1 MHKKKGKGKMKEKK
15 MPWWNILL
23 IIIFLPFAIIYYGG
37 KYLIK
42 FYKSN
47 KFSVKQKVIYTI
59 IGICVLSGVN
69 IISGLSKNPEIEKVK
84 ITDMTLYKGTTKK
97 IKSKITPEKVVVEN
111 IEYTNYDPKII
122 SISDEGKIKAK
133 NEGVTT
139 VVCKVTDDN
148 EKTVKS
154 NRFTVIVELTDEQI
168 IEEKKKAEKKALKAE
183 QELQKKRNTLSL
195 YESLRIK
202 DKCKEIV
209 NQVLKSPGSAEYP
222 GSWYNPLNDWGMKK
236 VNNLV
241 TVSSYVDAEN
251 SFGAK
256 PRTYFIMQ
264 FRMNDDGSGSLSYF
278 KFGNQVV
285 TGSYSN

>member
-1 MHKKKGKGKMKEKK
+1 MKENK
-15 MPWWNILL
+15 MTWWKILL
-23 IIIFLPFAIIYYGG
+23 IIVFLPFAIIYYGG

-42 FYKSN
+42 FYKSS
-47 KFSVKQKVIYTI
+47 KYTIKQKVIYTV
-59 IGICVLSGVN
+59 IGVCVLSVFGG
-69 IISGLSKNPEIEKVK
+69 ISESLKNPEIKKVT
-84 ITDMTLYKGTTKK
+84 ISDITLYKGTTKK
-97 IKSKITPEKVVVEN
+97 IKSKITPDKVVVEN
-111 IEYTNYDPKII
+111 IEYTSYDPKII
-122 SISDEGKIKAK
+122 SISDEGKIEAK
-133 NEGVTT
+133 NEGTTT

-154 NRFTVIVELTDEQI
+154 NRFKVKVELTEEQK
-168 IEEKKKAEKKALKAE
+168 EELRKKAEEEALKAE
-183 QELQKKRNTLSL
+183 QELQNKRNSLSL
-195 YESLRIK
+195 DESLRIK

-209 NQVLKSPGSAEYP
+209 NQILKSPGSAVYP

-256 PRTYFIMQ
+256 PRTYFVMQ

>member
-1 MHKKKGKGKMKEKK
+1 MKEKK
-15 MPWWNILL
+15 MTWWKILL
-23 IIIFLPFAIIYYGG
+23 IIVFLPFAIIYYGG

-42 FYKSN
+42 FYKSS

-59 IGICVLSGVN
+59 IGVCVLSVFGG
-69 IISGLSKNPEIEKVK
+69 ISESLKNPEIKKVT
-84 ITDMTLYKGTTKK
+84 ISDITLYKGTTKN
-97 IKSKITPEKVVVEN
+97 IKSKITPDKVVVEN
-111 IEYTNYDPKII
+111 IEYTSYNPNII
-122 SISDEGKIKAK
+122 SISDKGKIEAK
-133 NEGVTT
+133 NEGTTT

-154 NRFTVIVELTDEQI
+154 NRFKVIVELTEEQK
-168 IEEKKKAEKKALKAE
+168 EELRKKAEEEALKAE

-195 YESLRIK
+195 TESLRIK
-202 DKCKEIV
+202 DKCKDVV
-209 NQVLKSPGSAEYP
+209 NQVLKAPSTAEYP
-222 GSWYNPLNDWGMKK
+222 GSWYDPLNDWGMKK

-256 PRTYFIMQ
+256 PRTYFVMQ

-278 KFGNQVV
+278 KFGNQVI

>member
-1 MHKKKGKGKMKEKK
+1 MTWKK
-15 MPWWNILL
+15 ILL
-23 IIIFLPFAIIYYGG
+23 IIFFWPFAIIYYGG

-42 FYKSN
+42 FYQSSKYT
-47 KFSVKQKVIYTI
+47 VKQKVIYTI
-59 IGICVLSGVN
+59 IGVCVLSVFSG
-69 IISGLSKNPEIEKVK
+69 ISGLSKNPEIKKVT
-84 ITDMTLYKGTTKK
+84 ISDITLYKGTTKK
-97 IKSKITPEKVVVEN
+97 IKSKITPDKVKVEN
-111 IEYTNYDPKII
+111 IEYTSYDPNII
-122 SISDEGKIKAK
+122 SISDEGKIEAK
-133 NEGVTT
+133 KEGATT

-154 NRFTVIVELTDEQI
+154 NRFKVIVELTEEQK
-168 IEEKKKAEKKALKAE
+168 EELRKKAEEEALKAE
-183 QELQKKRNTLSL
+183 QELQKKRNSLSL
-195 YESLRIK
+195 DESLRIK

-209 NQVLKSPGSAEYP
+209 DQILKSPGSAVYP

-256 PRTYFIMQ
+256 PRTYFVMQ
-264 FRMNDDGSGSLSYF
+264 FRMNDDGSGNLSYF

>member
-1 MHKKKGKGKMKEKK
+1 MKEKK
-15 MPWWNILL
+15 MTWWKILL
-23 IIIFLPFAIIYYGG
+23 IIVFLPFAIIYYGG

-42 FYKSN
+42 FYKSS
-47 KFSVKQKVIYTI
+47 KYTVKQKVIYTI
-59 IGICVLSGVN
+59 IGVCVLSVFSG
-69 IISGLSKNPEIEKVK
+69 ISGLSKNPEIEKVK
-84 ITDMTLYKGTTKK
+84 ISDITLYKGTTKK
-97 IKSKITPEKVVVEN
+97 IKSKITPDKVKVEN
-111 IEYTNYDPKII
+111 IEYTSYDPNII
-122 SISDEGKIKAK
+122 SISDKGKIEAK
-133 NEGVTT
+133 KEGTTT

-154 NRFTVIVELTDEQI
+154 NRFKVIVELTEEQK
-168 IEEKKKAEKKALKAE
+168 EELRKKAEEEALEAE
-183 QELQKKRNTLSL
+183 QKLQKKRNSLSL
-195 YESLRIK
+195 DESLRIK

-209 NQVLKSPGSAEYP
+209 DQILKSPGSAVYP

-256 PRTYFIMQ
+256 PRTYFVIQ
-264 FRMNDDGSGSLSYF
+264 FRMNDDGSGNLSYF

>member
-1 MHKKKGKGKMKEKK
+1 MT
-15 MPWWNILL
+15 WWKILL
-23 IIIFLPFAIIYYGG
+23 IIVFLPFAIIYYGG

-42 FYKSN
+42 FYKSS

-59 IGICVLSGVN
+59 IGVCVLSVFGG
-69 IISGLSKNPEIEKVK
+69 ISESLKNPEIKKVT
-84 ITDMTLYKGTTKK
+84 ISDITLYKGTTKK
-97 IKSKITPEKVVVEN
+97 IKSKITPDKVVVEN
-111 IEYTNYDPKII
+111 IEYTSYNPNII
-122 SISDEGKIKAK
+122 SISDKGKIEAK
-133 NEGVTT
+133 NEGTTT

-154 NRFTVIVELTDEQI
+154 NRFKVIVELTEEQK
-168 IEEKKKAEKKALKAE
+168 EELRKKAEEKALKAE

-195 YESLRIK
+195 TESLRIK
-202 DKCKEIV
+202 DECKKIV
-209 NQVLKSPGSAEYP
+209 NQILKSPGSAEYP
-222 GSWYNPLNDWGMKK
+222 GSWYDPLNDWGMKK

-256 PRTYFIMQ
+256 PRTYFVMQ

>member
-1 MHKKKGKGKMKEKK
+1 MKEKK
-15 MPWWNILL
+15 MTWWKILL
-23 IIIFLPFAIIYYGG
+23 IICFLPFAIIYYGG

-42 FYKSN
+42 FYKSG
-47 KFSVKQKVIYTI
+47 KYTVKQKVIYTI
-59 IGICVLSGVN
+59 IGVCVLSVFGG
-69 IISGLSKNPEIEKVK
+69 ISESLKNPEIKKVT
-84 ITDMTLYKGTTKK
+84 ISDITLYKGTTKK
-97 IKSKITPEKVVVEN
+97 IKSKITPDKVVVEN
-111 IEYTNYDPKII
+111 IEYTSYDPNII
-122 SISDEGKIKAK
+122 SISDEGKIEAK
-133 NEGVTT
+133 KEGATT

-154 NRFTVIVELTDEQI
+154 NRFKVVVELTEEQK
-168 IEEKKKAEKKALKAE
+168 EELRKKAEEEALKAE
-183 QELQKKRNTLSL
+183 QELQKKRNSLSL
-195 YESLRIK
+195 DESLRIK

-209 NQVLKSPGSAEYP
+209 DQILKSPGSAVYP

-256 PRTYFIMQ
+256 PRTYFVMQ

>member
-1 MHKKKGKGKMKEKK
+1 MKEKK
-15 MPWWNILL
+15 MTWWKILL
-23 IIIFLPFAIIYYGG
+23 IIVFLPFAIIYYGG

-42 FYKSN
+42 FYKSS

-59 IGICVLSGVN
+59 IGVCVLSIFGS
-69 IISGLSKNPEIEKVK
+69 ISESLKNPEIKKVT
-84 ITDMTLYKGTTKK
+84 ISDITLYKGTTKK
-97 IKSKITPEKVVVEN
+97 IKSKITPDKVVVEN
-111 IEYTNYDPKII
+111 IEYTSYNPNII
-122 SISDEGKIKAK
+122 SISDKGKIEAK
-133 NEGVTT
+133 NEGTTT

-154 NRFTVIVELTDEQI
+154 NRFKVIVELTEEQK
-168 IEEKKKAEKKALKAE
+168 EELRKKAEEEALKAE

-195 YESLRIK
+195 AESLRIK
-202 DKCKEIV
+202 DKCKDVV
-209 NQVLKSPGSAEYP
+209 NQVLKAPSTAEYP
-222 GSWYNPLNDWGMKK
+222 GSWYDPLNDWGMKK

-256 PRTYFIMQ
+256 PRTYFVMQ

>member
-1 MHKKKGKGKMKEKK
+1 MKEKK
-15 MPWWNILL
+15 ITWWKILL
-23 IIIFLPFAIIYYGG
+23 IIFFLPFAIIYYAG

-42 FYKSN
+42 FYKSS
-47 KFSVKQKVIYTI
+47 KYTVKQKVIYTI
-59 IGICVLSGVN
+59 IGVCLLSVFGG
-69 IISGLSKNPEIEKVK
+69 ISESLKNPEIKKVT
-84 ITDMTLYKGTTKK
+84 ISDITLYKGTTKK
-97 IKSKITPEKVVVEN
+97 IKSKITPDKVVVEN
-111 IEYTNYDPKII
+111 VEYTSYNPDII
-122 SISDEGKIKAK
+122 SISDKGKIEAK
-133 NEGVTT
+133 NEGTTT

-154 NRFTVIVELTDEQI
+154 NRFKVIVELTEEQK
-168 IEEKKKAEKKALKAE
+168 EELRKKAEEKALKAE

-195 YESLRIK
+195 TESLRIK
-202 DKCKEIV
+202 DECKKIV
-209 NQVLKSPGSAEYP
+209 NQILKSPGSAEYP
-222 GSWYNPLNDWGMKK
+222 GSWYDPLNDWGMKK

-256 PRTYFIMQ
+256 PRTYFVMQ
-264 FRMNDDGSGSLSYF
+264 FKMNDDGSGSLSYF

>member
-1 MHKKKGKGKMKEKK
+1 MKEKK
-15 MPWWNILL
+15 MTWKKILL
-23 IIIFLPFAIIYYGG
+23 IMFFWPFAIIYYGG

-42 FYKSN
+42 FYKSS
-47 KFSVKQKVIYTI
+47 KYTVKQKVIYTI
-59 IGICVLSGVN
+59 IGVCVLSVTGA
-69 IISGLSKNPEIEKVK
+69 ISASLKNPEIEKVK
-84 ITDMTLYKGTTKK
+84 ISDITLYKGTTKK
-97 IKSKITPEKVVVEN
+97 IKSKITPDKVVVKN
-111 IEYTNYDPKII
+111 IEYTSYDPNII
-122 SISDEGKIKAK
+122 SISGKGNIEAK
-133 NEGVTT
+133 NEGATT

-154 NRFTVIVELTDEQI
+154 NKFKVIVELTEEQK
-168 IEEKKKAEKKALKAE
+168 EELRKKAEEEALKAE
-183 QELQKKRNTLSL
+183 QELQNKRNSLSL
-195 YESLRIK
+195 DESLRIK

-209 NQVLKSPGSAEYP
+209 NQILKSPGSAVYP

-256 PRTYFIMQ
+256 PRTYFVMQ

>member
-1 MHKKKGKGKMKEKK
+1 MT
-15 MPWWNILL
+15 WWKILL
-23 IIIFLPFAIIYYGG
+23 IIVFLPFAIIYYGG

-42 FYKSN
+42 FYKSS
-47 KFSVKQKVIYTI
+47 KYTIKQKVIYTV
-59 IGICVLSGVN
+59 IGVCVLSVFGG
-69 IISGLSKNPEIEKVK
+69 ISESLKNPEIKKVT
-84 ITDMTLYKGTTKK
+84 ISDITLYKGTTKK
-97 IKSKITPEKVVVEN
+97 IKSKITPDKVVVEN
-111 IEYTNYDPKII
+111 IEYTSYDPKII
-122 SISDEGKIKAK
+122 SISDEGKIEAK
-133 NEGVTT
+133 NEGTTT

-154 NRFTVIVELTDEQI
+154 NRFKVIVELTEEQK
-168 IEEKKKAEKKALKAE
+168 EELRKKAEEEALKAE
-183 QELQKKRNTLSL
+183 QELQNKRNSLSL
-195 YESLRIK
+195 DESLRIK

-209 NQVLKSPGSAEYP
+209 NQILKSPGSAVYP

-256 PRTYFIMQ
+256 PRTYFVMQ

>member
-1 MHKKKGKGKMKEKK
+1 MKEKK
-15 MPWWNILL
+15 MTWWKILL
-23 IIIFLPFAIIYYGG
+23 IIVFLPFAIIYYGG

-42 FYKSN
+42 FYQSSKYT
-47 KFSVKQKVIYTI
+47 VKQKVIYTI
-59 IGICVLSGVN
+59 IGVCVLSVFSG
-69 IISGLSKNPEIEKVK
+69 ISGLSKNPEIEKVK
-84 ITDMTLYKGTTKK
+84 ISDITLYKGTTKK
-97 IKSKITPEKVVVEN
+97 IKSKITPDKVKVEN
-111 IEYTNYDPKII
+111 IEYTSYDPNII
-122 SISDEGKIKAK
+122 SISDEGKIEAK
-133 NEGVTT
+133 KEGATT

-154 NRFTVIVELTDEQI
+154 NKFKVIVELTEEQK
-168 IEEKKKAEKKALKAE
+168 EELRKKAEEEALKAE
-183 QELQKKRNTLSL
+183 QELQQKRNSLSL
-195 YESLRIK
+195 DESLRIK

-209 NQVLKSPGSAEYP
+209 DQILKSPGSAVYP

-256 PRTYFIMQ
+256 PRTYFVMQ

-278 KFGNQVV
+278 KFGNQVI

>member
-1 MHKKKGKGKMKEKK
+1 MKEKK
-15 MPWWNILL
+15 MTWWKILL
-23 IIIFLPFAIIYYGG
+23 IIVFLPFAIIYYGG

-42 FYKSN
+42 FYKSS

-59 IGICVLSGVN
+59 IGVCVLSVFGG
-69 IISGLSKNPEIEKVK
+69 ISESLKNPEIKKVT
-84 ITDMTLYKGTTKK
+84 ISDITLYKGTTKN
-97 IKSKITPEKVVVEN
+97 IKSKITPDKVVVEN
-111 IEYTNYDPKII
+111 IEYTSYNPNII
-122 SISDEGKIKAK
+122 SISDKGKIEAK
-133 NEGVTT
+133 NEGTTT

-154 NRFTVIVELTDEQI
+154 NRFKVIVELTEEQK
-168 IEEKKKAEKKALKAE
+168 EELRKKAEEEALKAE

-195 YESLRIK
+195 TESLRIK
-202 DKCKEIV
+202 DKCKDVV
-209 NQVLKSPGSAEYP
+209 NQVLKAPSTAEYP
-222 GSWYNPLNDWGMKK
+222 GSWYDPLNDWGMKK
-236 VNNLV
+236 ANNLV

-256 PRTYFIMQ
+256 PRTYFVMQ

-278 KFGNQVV
+278 KFGNQVI

>member
-1 MHKKKGKGKMKEKK
+1 MKEKK
-15 MPWWNILL
+15 MTWWKILL
-23 IIIFLPFAIIYYGG
+23 IIVFLPFAIIYYGG

-42 FYKSN
+42 FYQSSKYT
-47 KFSVKQKVIYTI
+47 VKQKVIYTI
-59 IGICVLSGVN
+59 IGVCVLSALGA
-69 IISGLSKNPEIEKVK
+69 ISASSLNPEIEKVT
-84 ITDMTLYKGTTKK
+84 ISDITLYKGTTKK
-97 IKSKITPEKVVVEN
+97 IKSKITPDKVVVKN
-111 IEYTNYDPKII
+111 IEYTSYDPNII
-122 SISDEGKIKAK
+122 SISGKGNIEAK
-133 NEGVTT
+133 NEGATT

-154 NRFTVIVELTDEQI
+154 NKFKVIVELTEEQK
-168 IEEKKKAEKKALKAE
+168 EELRKKAEEEALKAE
-183 QELQKKRNTLSL
+183 QELQKKRNSLSL
-195 YESLRIK
+195 DESLRIK

-209 NQVLKSPGSAEYP
+209 DQILKSPGSAVYP

-256 PRTYFIMQ
+256 PRTYFVMQ

>member
-1 MHKKKGKGKMKEKK
+1 MKENK
-15 MPWWNILL
+15 MTWWKILL
-23 IIIFLPFAIIYYGG
+23 IIVFLPFAIIYYGG

-42 FYKSN
+42 FYKSS
-47 KFSVKQKVIYTI
+47 KYTIKQKVIYTV
-59 IGICVLSGVN
+59 IGVCVLSVFGG
-69 IISGLSKNPEIEKVK
+69 ISESLKNPEIKKVT
-84 ITDMTLYKGTTKK
+84 ISDITLYKGTTKK
-97 IKSKITPEKVVVEN
+97 IKSKITPDKVVVEN
-111 IEYTNYDPKII
+111 IEYTSYDPKII
-122 SISDEGKIKAK
+122 SISDEGKIEAK
-133 NEGVTT
+133 NEGTTT

-154 NRFTVIVELTDEQI
+154 NRFKVIVELTEEQK
-168 IEEKKKAEKKALKAE
+168 EELRKKAEEEALKAE
-183 QELQKKRNTLSL
+183 QELQNKRNSLSL
-195 YESLRIK
+195 DESLRIK

-209 NQVLKSPGSAEYP
+209 NQILKSPGSAVYP

-256 PRTYFIMQ
+256 PRTYFVMQ

-278 KFGNQVV
+278 KFGNQIV

>member
-1 MHKKKGKGKMKEKK
+1 MKEKK
-15 MPWWNILL
+15 MTWWKILL
-23 IIIFLPFAIIYYGG
+23 IIVFLPFAIIYYGG

-42 FYKSN
+42 FYKSS

-59 IGICVLSGVN
+59 IGVCVLSVFGG
-69 IISGLSKNPEIEKVK
+69 ISESLKNPEIKKVT
-84 ITDMTLYKGTTKK
+84 ISDITLYKGTTKK
-97 IKSKITPEKVVVEN
+97 IKSKITPDKVVVEN
-111 IEYTNYDPKII
+111 IEYTSYNPNII
-122 SISDEGKIKAK
+122 SISDKGKIEAK
-133 NEGVTT
+133 NEGTTT

-154 NRFTVIVELTDEQI
+154 NRFKVIVELTEEQK
-168 IEEKKKAEKKALKAE
+168 EELRKKAEEEALKAE

-195 YESLRIK
+195 TESLRIK
-202 DKCKEIV
+202 DECKKIV
-209 NQVLKSPGSAEYP
+209 NQILKSPGSAEYP

-256 PRTYFIMQ
+256 SRTYFVMQ

>member
-1 MHKKKGKGKMKEKK
+1 MKEKK
-15 MPWWNILL
+15 MTWWKILL
-23 IIIFLPFAIIYYGG
+23 IIVFLPFAIIYYGG

-42 FYKSN
+42 FYKSS

-59 IGICVLSGVN
+59 IGVCVLSVFGG
-69 IISGLSKNPEIEKVK
+69 ISESLKNPEIKKVT
-84 ITDMTLYKGTTKK
+84 ISDITLYKGTTKK
-97 IKSKITPEKVVVEN
+97 IKSKITPDKVVVKN
-111 IEYTNYDPKII
+111 IEYTSYDPNII
-122 SISDEGKIKAK
+122 SISGKGNIEAK
-133 NEGVTT
+133 NEGTTT

-154 NRFTVIVELTDEQI
+154 NKFKVIVELTEEQK
-168 IEEKKKAEKKALKAE
+168 EELRKKAEEEALKAE

-195 YESLRIK
+195 TESLRIK
-202 DKCKEIV
+202 DECKKIV
-209 NQVLKSPGSAEYP
+209 NQILKSPGSAEYP
-222 GSWYNPLNDWGMKK
+222 GSWYDPLNDWGMKK

-256 PRTYFIMQ
+256 PRTYFVMQ